1 MAAAQVVPVPAVAA
15 FDESKRNDRQQAV
28 DSVLGTMA
36 AEGELPSSETIGL
49 MQKFVEGHVSM
60 HELVET
66 IFANARK

>member
-1 MAAAQVVPVPAVAA
+1 MAATQVAPVPEVIV

-36 AEGELPSSETIGL
+36 AEGELPSSETIEL